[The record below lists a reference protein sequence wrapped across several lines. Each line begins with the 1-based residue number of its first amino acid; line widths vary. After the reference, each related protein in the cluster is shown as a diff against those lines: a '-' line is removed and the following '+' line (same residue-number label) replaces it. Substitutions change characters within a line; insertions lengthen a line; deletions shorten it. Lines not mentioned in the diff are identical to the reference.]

1 MKRFFKVMLLL
12 AMMTGEI
19 YAAGLGSLAHYFVS
33 ESGVAEVLVSK
44 GIVGDMADTVSHYVN
59 DSLKSLTVGKNIP
72 SAGELEKIIKELGTV
87 DRRDEA
93 IKAQLLTLLAKDQKN
108 LSKDDLVKA
117 VNNLIYL
124 SHRYGKRGSTVLA
137 CSECVNTALHKEGF
151 RFTMEVVSDVNV
163 QKAMKE
169 IVPDNPRDMKRF
181 ISNKFDDLGFGDYS
195 KVPSS
200 LVGPEEEESLAVFLA
215 MAEAGS
221 AKQRKLVDAIASISK
236 NGSGEVQL
244 VSRENPHK
252 LWKLFTNDMSDEV
265 LDGWIDVLE
274 RTAKEGDGEA
284 SKKRAFY
291 KVLKDRA
298 GDDPVLNEQVNMLKV
313 KKCFFQ

>member
-1 MKRFFKVMLLL
+1 MKRFLKVMLLL
-12 AMMTGEI
+12 GMTFNLH
-19 YAAGLGSLAHYFVS
+19 AAGLGSLAHYFVS
-33 ESGVAEVLVSK
+33 ESGVTEVLVSK
-44 GIVGDMADTVSHYVN
+44 GIVGDMADTVGHYVS
-59 DSLKSLTVGKNIP
+59 DSVKSLTVGGRVP
-72 SAGELEKIIKELGTV
+72 SATELEKILKELGTV

-93 IKAQLLTLLAKDQKN
+93 IKAQLLTLLAKDQKS

-137 CSECVNTALHKEGF
+137 CSECVNSALHKEGF

-169 IVPDNPRDMKRF
+169 IVPDNPKDMKRF

-221 AKQRKLVDAIASISK
+221 SKQRKLVDAIASVSK
-236 NGSGEVQL
+236 NGSGEIEL
-244 VSRENPHK
+244 VSRDNPHK

-265 LDGWIDVLE
+265 IDGWIDVLE
-274 RTAKEGDGEA
+274 RTAKEGEGEA

-298 GDDPVLNEQVNMLKV
+298 GEDPVLNEQVNMLKV